1 MNHEID
7 VRGGIFVYDHRIQME
22 SLASISRFLVS
33 LTGLITTNIWL
44 EL

>member
-22 SLASISRFLVS
+22 SLASGSRFLVS